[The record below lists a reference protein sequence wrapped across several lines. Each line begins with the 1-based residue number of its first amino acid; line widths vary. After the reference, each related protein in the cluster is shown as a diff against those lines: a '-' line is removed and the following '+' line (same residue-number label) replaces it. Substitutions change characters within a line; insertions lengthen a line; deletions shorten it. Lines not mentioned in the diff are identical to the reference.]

1 MNKNSLR
8 LTASQKQQLKLN
20 PMQVQFGRMLELTG
34 RELEEEIRRTVDENP
49 ALEIKPAEHADDG
62 DVSDAQDSFDESSED
77 LQRADY
83 GSAEDIPFSGTENRA
98 RGASLLWESTHSDTA
113 LSLYDFLSSQL
124 AFAGLSDDENK
135 IALYIAGNL
144 DDSGYATR
152 LPVEVAEDMLLA
164 TGSQPSKAEV
174 QNAWNTVRSLDPA
187 GVCAVDLRDCLLL
200 QLDRNPSESDEYKLA
215 RNVISQYFDLF
226 SGRNFDQL
234 RSALGVDEDTLGRA
248 MEMITRLNPKPGLQ
262 YNQLITEDA
271 ASAIVPDF
279 MVEVIGSGT
288 LRLTLLSTV
297 PELEIEKTFEE
308 GAELKHDSVTEESV
322 SVRRARRDAVLF
334 LRRKRDE
341 ARAFIGLM
349 KIRQETLWRVMSA
362 IVELQREF
370 FLTDDKSRLT
380 PMVLRDVASVTGDD
394 LSVISRATSGKYVM
408 TAGGVYSLKS
418 LFNEAAGTGDNT
430 SAHKFVSI
438 LKELK
443 AGEDKQH
450 PLSDEKL
457 TALLRE
463 RGVEAA
469 RRTVAKYR
477 ERLGIPGAKM
487 RRQL

>member
-1 MNKNSLR
+1 MKTSLR
-8 LTASQKQQLKLN
+8 LTATQKQQLKLN
-20 PMQVQFGRMLELTG
+20 PMQVQFGRILELTG
-34 RELEEEIRRTVDENP
+34 RELEEEVRRTVDENP
-49 ALEIKPAEHADDG
+49 ALEIKPSEATDERGEADGGDG
-62 DVSDAQDSFDESSED
+62 FDESPDD
-77 LQRADY
+77 LQCADY
-83 GSAEDIPFSGTENRA
+83 GSAEDVPFTGPVSRKETSSWDATR
-98 RGASLLWESTHSDTA
+98 SDSTS
-113 LSLYDFLSSQL
+113 SLYEFLSSQL
-124 AFAGLSDDENK
+124 SFDDLSEEERK

-152 LPVEVAEDMLLA
+152 VPVEVAEDILLT
-164 TGSQPSKAEV
+164 TGRQPSEKAV
-174 QNAWNTVRSLDPA
+174 KHAWDAVRSLDPA

-200 QLDRNPSESDEYKLA
+200 QLDRMSGDRADYILA
-215 RNVISQYFDLF
+215 RRIVGQYFDLF

-248 MEMITRLNPKPGLQ
+248 LEIIKRLNPKPGLQ
-262 YNQLITEDA
+262 YNHSVSDDA
-271 ASAIVPDF
+271 ASAIIPDF
-279 MVEVIGSGT
+279 MVEVVAPGK
-288 LRLTLLSTV
+288 LKLTLLSTI

-308 GAELKHDSVTEESV
+308 GAEMKRDSRADEPASV
-322 SVRRARRDAVLF
+322 KKARREAVLF
-334 LRRKRDE
+334 LRSKRDE

-349 KIRQETLWRVMSA
+349 KIRQETLWRIMSA
-362 IVELQREF
+362 IVELQQDF
-370 FLTDDKSRLT
+370 FLTDDKSRLR
-380 PMVLRDVASVTGDD
+380 PMVLRDVAAVTGDD
-394 LSVISRATSGKYVM
+394 LSVISRATSGKYVI

-430 SAHKFVSI
+430 SSHKFVSI
-438 LKELK
+438 LKELIE
-443 AGEDKQH
+443 GEDKQH

>member
-1 MNKNSLR
+1 M
-8 LTASQKQQLKLN
+8 
-20 PMQVQFGRMLELTG
+20 
-34 RELEEEIRRTVDENP
+34 
-49 ALEIKPAEHADDG
+49 
-62 DVSDAQDSFDESSED
+62 
-77 LQRADY
+77 
-83 GSAEDIPFSGTENRA
+83 
-98 RGASLLWESTHSDTA
+98 
-113 LSLYDFLSSQL
+113 
-124 AFAGLSDDENK
+124 
-135 IALYIAGNL
+135 
-144 DDSGYATR
+144 
-152 LPVEVAEDMLLA
+152 
-164 TGSQPSKAEV
+164 
-174 QNAWNTVRSLDPA
+174 
-187 GVCAVDLRDCLLL
+187 
-200 QLDRNPSESDEYKLA
+200 
-215 RNVISQYFDLF
+215 
-226 SGRNFDQL
+226 
-234 RSALGVDEDTLGRA
+234 
-248 MEMITRLNPKPGLQ
+248 
-262 YNQLITEDA
+262 
-271 ASAIVPDF
+271 
-279 MVEVIGSGT
+279 
-288 LRLTLLSTV
+288 LSTV

-438 LKELK
+438 LKELI